1 MPRSGS
7 RLVNLRRVTSP
18 PDYGPSA
25 GGRSARVVGAAEY
38 RLAGLDSTRPLR
50 LAKAGPEILAT
61 LDNGPCAHPAIHG
74 RRRRSRTPLALC
86 PPPVLPGVEERR
98 PRRPYGALQVSLR
111 WCRSPP
117 DGGPG
122 ASKSPRSAVAS
133 VGAPTPRLNRALL
146 SRRACSALA
155 SARSASCFLGA
166 ARVGK
171 ASLRRRGG
179 G

>member
-61 LDNGPCAHPAIHG
+61 LDNGPCAHPAIQG
-74 RRRRSRTPLALC
+74 GDDA
-86 PPPVLPGVEERR
+86 PGHR
-98 PRRPYGALQVSLR
+98 L
-111 WCRSPP
+111 
-117 DGGPG
+117 
-122 ASKSPRSAVAS
+122 RSALPLSSPEWKS
-133 VGAPTPRLNRALL
+133 VDRGAPMGPCR
-146 SRRACSALA
+146 
-155 SARSASCFLGA
+155 
-166 ARVGK
+166 
-171 ASLRRRGG
+171 
-179 G
+179 